1 MNFRDILLENQK
13 FKKIAKNINGEA
25 QLISGLSGSR
35 LSYFAVNFL
44 EKAEKDIVFLLPD
57 NYYLQ
62 QMQEDLLRLV
72 NKDDFLVFPEEEIL
86 PHEQLMPDLTTMSE
100 RTKVLTELL
109 FDEEER
115 KIILTTPAA
124 VFKKLSPKNIYKEKS
139 IIVSRDKVFNLK
151 ELQKNLFAL
160 GYKREEMVEAPG
172 QYSIRG
178 GIIDVFTLLDEEPFR
193 IELFGDEVDS
203 IRKIDLS
210 AQRSREEVEEIIIPP
225 FANLIIDEEVVN
237 RAEPKL
243 QKAYSDA
250 VSRLAENNM
259 REEADYMRDK
269 AKKCLENLVEKH
281 RFPGFEQ
288 FLPYYYDNPGSLFD
302 YLSESIVFAVRPEKI
317 RQMTES
323 HYQEIMDTQSKLLE
337 QGMVLPDYIDNFLT
351 IEEFKNGISRNK
363 VIEIASEFDKV
374 AKGKNE
380 VHFNTEALEPFHG
393 QLELFAD
400 KVEELL
406 KKKYK
411 VAVTLNS
418 SSKKRRIKMFLEDKG
433 FITSDDFSE
442 SNLAVFSDSLAEGFV
457 FNDIHLAVFT
467 DKEVFGSEQKRKR
480 KIGDFEEGVEIS
492 SIDDLKS
499 GDYVVH
505 ENHGIGKYLGV
516 KTLEIQGQHKDYLV
530 LKYAGEDKLY
540 VPTDKIHLVQKY
552 IGADSGAPKLY
563 KLGSSDWK
571 KVKDK
576 VEKSVKEMAIGLL
589 ELYAERET
597 LTGYQFPGDTVWQK
611 EFEEAFP
618 YEETPDQKEAIKEVK
633 EDMESKQPMDRLL
646 CGDVGYGKTE
656 VAVRAAFKAAL
667 DSKQTAVLV
676 PTTILAQ
683 QHFNTFEERIA
694 DFPVE
699 IAMLSRFK
707 TAAEQRKTL
716 KKLIKGEIDI
726 LIGTHRLLSDDV
738 IFDDLGLLVIDEEQR
753 FGVTH
758 KEKLKDL
765 KRNVDVLTLTATPI
779 PRTLHMAL
787 VGVRDMSLIETPPEN
802 RYPIRTFIKETNKEL
817 ISGAVRREL
826 ARDGQIY
833 FVHNRVEDIEKTA
846 GKLQR
851 ILPEARIAVAHG
863 QMREKRLE
871 KIMYDFYHHKFDI
884 LVCTTIIETGLD
896 IPNVNTIIINHA
908 DKMGLSQLYQ
918 LRGRVG
924 RTNRIAYAYLLYE
937 RDRILPEV
945 AEKRLEAIKEFSS
958 LGSGFKIAMR
968 DLEIRGAGNLL
979 GPEQSGHIS
988 AVGFSL
994 YTKLLEGTIE
1004 ELKGKKEEKRIEVE
1018 VDLNLDAYIP
1028 DDYIKYEARKIEIY
1042 KKIKDIKSE
1051 ADAVDVIDELID
1063 RFGEPPKEV
1072 MRLINT
1078 ARLKILAAELN
1089 LKLIRQEGK
1098 NIRCQFA
1105 GSDSVDGRKLV
1116 EFSQKYKRRIKIK
1129 ASKEPQITIKTRKSS
1144 QVDKELIKM
1153 LHYFKNIK
1161 VENGKNSDESA

>member
-1 MNFRDILLENQK
+1 MNFKDLLLENQK
-13 FKKIAKNINGEA
+13 FKKIAKNINTSA
-25 QLISGLSGSR
+25 QSISGLSGSR
-35 LSYFAVNFL
+35 ISYFAVNFL
-44 EKAEKDIVFLLPD
+44 KKAEKDLVFFLPD

-62 QMQEDLLRLV
+62 QMQEDLIRLIG
-72 NKDDFLVFPEEEIL
+72 KDEFLVFPEEEIL

-100 RTKVLTELL
+100 RTKVLTELV
-109 FDEEER
+109 FPIGQKK

-124 VFKKLSPKNIYKEKS
+124 VLKKLPPKMIYQQKS
-139 IIVSRDKVFNLK
+139 INIKSGSEINIESLR
-151 ELQKNLFAL
+151 QRLFAL

-178 GIIDVFTLLDEEPFR
+178 GIIDVFTLLDEQPFR

-203 IRKIDLS
+203 IRKIDLT
-210 AQRSREEVEEIIIPP
+210 AQRSKKEVAEITIPP
-225 FANLIIDEEVVN
+225 FANLVIDEEVVD
-237 RAEPKL
+237 RACPRLET
-243 QKAYSDA
+243 AYSKA
-250 VSRLAENNM
+250 VARLAENNYP
-259 REEADYMRDK
+259 EEASYLRDK
-269 AKKCLENLVEKH
+269 AKKMLEDLREKH

-288 FLPYYYDNPGSLFD
+288 FLPFYYEETASFFD
-302 YLSESIVFAVRPEKI
+302 YLEDSMIFAVRPNKI
-317 RQMTES
+317 TQLTHEY
-323 HYQEIMDTQSKLLE
+323 YQEIIETHTRLLE
-337 QGMVLPDYIDNFLT
+337 QGMVFPEYLDNFIT
-351 IEEFKNGISRNK
+351 ENEFEKEITKNRVVDIN
-363 VIEIASEFDKV
+363 SEFEERKV
-374 AKGKNE
+374 AENDI
-380 VHFNTEALEPFHG
+380 HFNTSSLEPFHG
-393 QLELFAD
+393 QLELFSE
-400 KVEELL
+400 KLL
-406 KKKYK
+406 DLLQKKYRI
-411 VAVTLNS
+411 AITLNS
-418 SSKKRRIKMFLEDKG
+418 ASKKRRVKMFLEEK
-433 FITSDDFSE
+433 
-442 SNLAVFSDSLAEGFV
+442 NLVVGENFDQSRIVIFPDSLAEGFV
-457 FNDIHLAVFT
+457 FDDIKLAVFS
-467 DKEVFGSEQKRKR
+467 DKEVFGNEQKRKR
-480 KIGDFEEGVEIS
+480 KIGDFEDGVEIS
-492 SIDDLKS
+492 SINDLKA

-540 VPTDKIHLVQKY
+540 VPTEKIHLVQKY
-552 IGADSGAPKLY
+552 IGSDAGNPKLY

-571 KVKDK
+571 KVKEK
-576 VEKSVKEMAIGLL
+576 VQKSVEEMAVGLL

-597 LTGYQFPGDTVWQK
+597 LTGYQFSEDDVWQQ
-611 EFEEAFP
+611 EFEDSFP
-618 YEETPDQKEAIKEVK
+618 FEETPDQKDAIEDVK
-633 EDMESKQPMDRLL
+633 ADMESKKPMDRLL

-656 VAVRAAFKAAL
+656 VAIRAAFKAAL

-683 QHFNTFEERIA
+683 QHYNTFAERIEE
-694 DFPVE
+694 FPVR
-699 IAMLSRFK
+699 IGMLSRFS
-707 TAAEQRKTL
+707 TTAEQRKTL

-726 LIGTHRLLSDDV
+726 LIGTHRLLSKDV
-738 IFDDLGLLVIDEEQR
+738 IFDDLGLLIIDEEQR

-802 RYPIRTFIKETNKEL
+802 RYPIRTFIKEYNKEL
-817 ISGAVRREL
+817 IASAIRREL
-826 ARDGQIY
+826 ARQGQIY
-833 FVHNRVEDIEKTA
+833 FVHNRVKDIEQTA
-846 GKLQR
+846 GKLQK
-851 ILPEARIAVAHG
+851 LMPEAKIAVAHG
-863 QMREKRLE
+863 QMNEKRLE

-979 GPEQSGHIS
+979 GPEQSGHIA

-1004 ELKGKKEEKRIEVE
+1004 ELKGKKDQNKIEVE
-1018 VDLNLDAYIP
+1018 IDLNLDAYIP

-1042 KKIKDIKSE
+1042 KKIKSIEKE
-1051 ADAVDVIDELID
+1051 ADALDTIDELID
-1063 RFGEPPKEV
+1063 RFGEPPVEV
-1072 MRLINT
+1072 MRLVNT
-1078 ARLKILAAELN
+1078 ARLKFIAAELN
-1089 LKLIRQEGK
+1089 MDSIKDDGGK
-1098 NIRCQFA
+1098 IRCQFVS
-1105 GSDSVDGRKLV
+1105 SDLVDGSKLV
-1116 EFSQKYKRRIKIK
+1116 EFSKKYRRKIKIK
-1129 ASKEPQITIKTRKSS
+1129 SAKKPQL
-1144 QVDKELIKM
+1144 LIKIDDPENIDKQLLKM
-1153 LHYFKNIK
+1153 LKDLKNI
-1161 VENGKNSDESA
+1161 

>member
-1 MNFRDILLENQK
+1 MNFKDLLLENQK
-13 FKKIAKNINGEA
+13 FKKIAKNINTSA
-25 QLISGLSGSR
+25 QSISGLSGSR
-35 LSYFAVNFL
+35 ISYFAVNFL
-44 EKAEKDIVFLLPD
+44 KRAKKDIVFFLPD

-62 QMQEDLLRLV
+62 QMQEDLIRLIG
-72 NKDDFLVFPEEEIL
+72 KDEFLVFPEEEIL

-100 RTKVLTELL
+100 RTKVLTELI
-109 FDEEER
+109 FSIDQKR

-124 VFKKLSPKNIYKEKS
+124 VFKKLPPKS
-139 IIVSRDKVFNLK
+139 IYQQKSVNIKRGS
-151 ELQKNLFAL
+151 ELDIENIRQRLFAL

-178 GIIDVFTLLDEEPFR
+178 GIIDVFTLLDEQPFR

-203 IRKIDLS
+203 IRKIDLT
-210 AQRSREEVEEIIIPP
+210 AQRSKKEVEGITIPP
-225 FANLIIDEEVVN
+225 FANLVIDEDVVG
-237 RAEPKL
+237 RAYPKL
-243 QKAYSDA
+243 EAAYSKA
-250 VSRLAENNM
+250 VARLAENNYQ
-259 REEADYMRDK
+259 EEASYLRDK
-269 AKKCLENLVEKH
+269 AKKMLEDLREKH

-288 FLPYYYDNPGSLFD
+288 FLPFYYEETASFFD
-302 YLSESIVFAVRPEKI
+302 YLDESIIFAVRPNKI
-317 RQMTES
+317 AQLTSEY
-323 HYQEIMDTQSKLLE
+323 YQEITETHTRLLE
-337 QGMVLPDYIDNFLT
+337 QGMVFPEYLDNFIT
-351 IEEFKNGISRNK
+351 ENEFEKEITKNRVVDIN
-363 VIEIASEFDKV
+363 SEFEEQKAAENDI
-374 AKGKNE
+374 
-380 VHFNTEALEPFHG
+380 HFNTSSLEPFHG
-393 QLELFAD
+393 QLELFSE
-400 KVEELL
+400 KLMELL
-406 KKKYK
+406 QKKYRI
-411 VAVTLNS
+411 AITLNS
-418 SSKKRRIKMFLEDKG
+418 ASKKRRVKMFLEEKNLVVG
-433 FITSDDFSE
+433 ENFDDSRIVIFP
-442 SNLAVFSDSLAEGFV
+442 DSLAEGFI
-457 FNDIHLAVFT
+457 FNDIKFAVFS
-467 DKEVFGSEQKRKR
+467 DKEVFGNEQKRKR
-480 KIGDFEEGVEIS
+480 KIGDFEDGVEIS
-492 SIDDLKS
+492 SINDLKA

-540 VPTDKIHLVQKY
+540 VPTEKIHLVQKY
-552 IGADSGAPKLY
+552 IGSDAGNPKLY

-571 KVKDK
+571 KVKEK
-576 VEKSVKEMAIGLL
+576 VQKSVEEMAVGLL

-597 LTGYQFPGDTVWQK
+597 LTGYQFPEDDVWQQ
-611 EFEEAFP
+611 EFEDSFP
-618 YEETPDQKEAIKEVK
+618 FEETPDQKEAIEDVK
-633 EDMESKQPMDRLL
+633 TDMESKKPMDRLL

-656 VAVRAAFKAAL
+656 VAIRAAFKAAL

-683 QHFNTFEERIA
+683 QHYNTFAERIE
-694 DFPVE
+694 DFPVR
-699 IAMLSRFK
+699 IGMLSRFS
-707 TAAEQRKTL
+707 TTAEQRKTL

-726 LIGTHRLLSDDV
+726 LIGTHRLLSKDV
-738 IFDDLGLLVIDEEQR
+738 IFDDLGLLIIDEEQR

-802 RYPIRTFIKETNKEL
+802 RYPIRTFIKEYNKEL
-817 ISGAVRREL
+817 IASAIRREL
-826 ARDGQIY
+826 AREGQIY
-833 FVHNRVEDIEKTA
+833 FVHNRVKDIEQTA
-846 GKLQR
+846 GKLQK
-851 ILPEARIAVAHG
+851 LMPEAKIAVAHG
-863 QMREKRLE
+863 QMNEKRLE
-871 KIMYDFYHHKFDI
+871 KIMYDFYHHEFDI

-979 GPEQSGHIS
+979 GPEQSGHIA

-1004 ELKGKKEEKRIEVE
+1004 ELKGKKDRDKIKVE

-1042 KKIKDIKSE
+1042 KKIKSIENE
-1051 ADAVDVIDELID
+1051 ADALDTIDELID
-1063 RFGEPPKEV
+1063 RFGEPPLEV

-1078 ARLKILAAELN
+1078 ARLKFIAAELN
-1089 LKLIRQEGK
+1089 IDLIKDEGGK
-1098 NIRCQFA
+1098 IRSQFVS
-1105 GSDSVDGRKLV
+1105 SDLVDGSKLV
-1116 EFSQKYKRRIKIK
+1116 EFSQKYRRKIKIK
-1129 ASKEPQITIKTRKSS
+1129 SAKKPQL
-1144 QVDKELIKM
+1144 LIKIDDPENIDKQLLKM
-1153 LHYFKNIK
+1153 LKDLKSI
-1161 VENGKNSDESA
+1161 

>member
-1 MNFRDILLENQK
+1 MNFKDLLLENKK
-13 FKKIAKNINGEA
+13 FKKIAKNINRST
-25 QLISGLSGSR
+25 QSISGLSGSR
-35 LSYFAVNFL
+35 IAYFAVNFL
-44 EKAEKDIVFLLPD
+44 KKAEKDIIFFLPD

-62 QMQEDLLRLV
+62 QVQEDLIRLIG
-72 NKDDFLVFPEEEIL
+72 KDEFLVFPEEEIL

-100 RTKVLTELL
+100 RTKVLTELI
-109 FDEEER
+109 FSIDQKK

-124 VFKKLSPKNIYKEKS
+124 VFKKLPPKDIYQSKS
-139 IIVSRDKVFNLK
+139 INIKNGSEINIDKIR
-151 ELQKNLFAL
+151 QQLFAL

-178 GIIDVFTLLDEEPFR
+178 GIIDVFTLLDEQPFR

-203 IRKIDLS
+203 IRKIDLT
-210 AQRSREEVEEIIIPP
+210 AQRSKKEVAQITIPP
-225 FANLIIDEEVVN
+225 FANLVIDEEVVE
-237 RAEPKL
+237 RAYPRLET
-243 QKAYSDA
+243 AYSEA
-250 VSRLAENNM
+250 VARLSENNYQ
-259 REEADYMRDK
+259 EEASYLREK
-269 AKKCLENLVEKH
+269 AQKMLEDLKEKH

-288 FLPYYYDNPGSLFD
+288 FLPFYYDQTASFFD
-302 YLSESIVFAVRPEKI
+302 YLEESIIFAVRPKKI
-317 RQMTES
+317 EQLTQE
-323 HYQEIMDTQSKLLE
+323 HYQEITETHTKLLE
-337 QGMVLPDYIDNFLT
+337 QGMVFPQYIDNFISESDLKREIT
-351 IEEFKNGISRNK
+351 KNQVVDIN
-363 VIEIASEFDKV
+363 SEFDENAV
-374 AKGKNE
+374 AE
-380 VHFNTEALEPFHG
+380 DDIHFNTSSLEPFHG
-393 QLELFAD
+393 QLELFSEKIMD
-400 KVEELL
+400 LL
-406 KKKYK
+406 QKKYRI
-411 VAVTLNS
+411 AITLNS
-418 SSKKRRIKMFLEDKG
+418 SSKKRRVKMFLQEKNLVVGDN
-433 FITSDDFSE
+433 FDE
-442 SNLAVFSDSLAEGFV
+442 SRIVIFPDSLAEGFI
-457 FNDIHLAVFT
+457 FDDIKLAVFS
-467 DKEVFGSEQKRKR
+467 DQEVFGNEQKKKR
-480 KIGDFEEGVEIS
+480 KIGDFEDGVEIS
-492 SIDDLKS
+492 SINDLKA

-540 VPTDKIHLVQKY
+540 VPTGKINLVQKY
-552 IGADSGAPKLY
+552 IGSDAGNPKLY

-571 KVKDK
+571 KVKEK
-576 VEKSVKEMAIGLL
+576 VQKSVEEMAVGLL

-597 LTGYQFPGDTVWQK
+597 LTGYQFSEDDIWQQ
-611 EFEEAFP
+611 EFEDAFP
-618 YEETPDQKEAIKEVK
+618 FEETPDQKEAITEVK
-633 EDMESKQPMDRLL
+633 SDMESEKPMDRLL

-683 QHFNTFEERIA
+683 QHYNTFSERI
-694 DFPVE
+694 DEFPVRVG
-699 IAMLSRFK
+699 MLSRFN
-707 TAAEQRKTL
+707 TAAEQRQTL

-726 LIGTHRLLSDDV
+726 LIGTHRLLSNDV
-738 IFDDLGLLVIDEEQR
+738 IFDDLGLLIIDEEQR

-758 KEKLKDL
+758 KEKLKNL

-802 RYPIRTFIKETNKEL
+802 RYPIRTFIKEYNKEL
-817 ISGAVRREL
+817 IASAIRREL
-826 ARDGQIY
+826 AREGQIY
-833 FVHNRVEDIEKTA
+833 FVHNRVKDIEETA
-846 GKLQR
+846 GKLQK
-851 ILPEARIAVAHG
+851 LMPKAKIAVAHG
-863 QMREKRLE
+863 QMNEKRLE
-871 KIMYDFYHHKFDI
+871 KIMYDFYHQKFDI

-979 GPEQSGHIS
+979 GPEQSGHIA

-1004 ELKGKKEEKRIEVE
+1004 DLKGKADQEKIEVE

-1042 KKIKDIKSE
+1042 KKVKSIENE
-1051 ADAVDVIDELID
+1051 ADALDTIDELID
-1063 RFGEPPKEV
+1063 RFGEPPLEV
-1072 MRLINT
+1072 MRLVNT
-1078 ARLKILAAELN
+1078 ARLKFLASELN
-1089 LKLIRQEGK
+1089 IDLIKEDNDK
-1098 NIRCQFA
+1098 IKCQFIN
-1105 GSDSVDGRKLV
+1105 SEVVDGSKLV
-1116 EFSQKYKRRIKIK
+1116 EFSKKYRRKIKIK
-1129 ASKEPQITIKTRKSS
+1129 SAKKPQL
-1144 QVDKELIKM
+1144 LIKINDPENIDKQLLKM
-1153 LHYFKNIK
+1153 LKDLKNT
-1161 VENGKNSDESA
+1161 

>member
-1 MNFRDILLENQK
+1 MNFKDLLLENK
-13 FKKIAKNINGEA
+13 KLKKIAKNINTST
-25 QLISGLSGSR
+25 QSISGLSGSR
-35 LSYFAVNFL
+35 ISYFAVNFL
-44 EKAEKDIVFLLPD
+44 KKAEKDIVFFLPD

-62 QMQEDLLRLV
+62 QMQEDLIRLIG
-72 NKDDFLVFPEEEIL
+72 KDEFLVFPEEEIL

-100 RTKVLTELL
+100 RTKVLTELI
-109 FDEEER
+109 FSIDQKK

-124 VFKKLSPKNIYKEKS
+124 VFKKLPPKDIYQDKS
-139 IIVSRDKVFNLK
+139 INIKNGSEVNIDKIR
-151 ELQKNLFAL
+151 QQLFAL

-178 GIIDVFTLLDEEPFR
+178 GIIDVFTLLDEQPFR

-203 IRKIDLS
+203 IRKIDLT
-210 AQRSREEVEEIIIPP
+210 AQRSKKEVAQITIPP
-225 FANLIIDEEVVN
+225 FANLVIDEEVVE
-237 RAEPKL
+237 RAYPRLEA
-243 QKAYSDA
+243 AYSKA
-250 VSRLAENNM
+250 VAKLVENNYQ
-259 REEADYMRDK
+259 EEASYLREK
-269 AKKCLENLVEKH
+269 AKKMLEDLKEKH

-288 FLPYYYDNPGSLFD
+288 FLPFYYDQTASFFD
-302 YLSESIVFAVRPEKI
+302 YLEESIIFAVRPKKI
-317 RQMTES
+317 EQLTQE
-323 HYQEIMDTQSKLLE
+323 HYQEITETHTRLLE
-337 QGMVLPDYIDNFLT
+337 QGMVFPQYIDNFIT
-351 IEEFKNGISRNK
+351 ESDFKS
-363 VIEIASEFDKV
+363 EITKNQVVDINSEFDEK
-374 AKGKNE
+374 AAAE
-380 VHFNTEALEPFHG
+380 DDIHFDTSTLEPFHG
-393 QLELFAD
+393 QLELFSEKIMD
-400 KVEELL
+400 LL
-406 KKKYK
+406 HKKYRI
-411 VAVTLNS
+411 AVTLNS
-418 SSKKRRIKMFLEDKG
+418 SSKKRRVKMFLEEKNLVVGDN
-433 FITSDDFSE
+433 FDE
-442 SNLAVFSDSLAEGFV
+442 SRIVIFSDSLAEGFI
-457 FNDIHLAVFT
+457 FNDIKLAVFS
-467 DKEVFGSEQKRKR
+467 DQEVFGNEQKRKR
-480 KIGDFEEGVEIS
+480 KIGDFEDGVEIS
-492 SIDDLKS
+492 SINDLKA

-540 VPTDKIHLVQKY
+540 VPTGKINLVQKY
-552 IGADSGAPKLY
+552 IGSDAGNPKLY

-571 KVKDK
+571 KVKEK
-576 VEKSVKEMAIGLL
+576 VQKSVEEMAVGLL

-597 LTGYQFPGDTVWQK
+597 LTGYQFSEDDIWQQ
-611 EFEEAFP
+611 EFEDAFP
-618 YEETPDQKEAIKEVK
+618 FEETPDQKEAITQVK
-633 EDMESKQPMDRLL
+633 SDMESEKPMDRLL

-683 QHFNTFEERIA
+683 QHYNTFSDRI
-694 DFPVE
+694 DEFPVRVG
-699 IAMLSRFK
+699 ILSRFN
-707 TAAEQRKTL
+707 TASEQRKTL

-726 LIGTHRLLSDDV
+726 LIGTHRLLSKDV
-738 IFDDLGLLVIDEEQR
+738 IFDDLGLLIIDEEQR

-758 KEKLKDL
+758 KEKLKNL

-802 RYPIRTFIKETNKEL
+802 RYPIRTFIKEYNKEL
-817 ISGAVRREL
+817 IASAIRREL

-833 FVHNRVEDIEKTA
+833 FVHNRVKDIEQTA
-846 GKLQR
+846 GKLQK
-851 ILPEARIAVAHG
+851 LMPEAKIAVAHG
-863 QMREKRLE
+863 QMNEKRLE
-871 KIMYDFYHHKFDI
+871 KIMYDFYHQKFDI

-945 AEKRLEAIKEFSS
+945 AEKRLEAIKEFST

-979 GPEQSGHIS
+979 GPEQSGHIA

-1004 ELKGKKEEKRIEVE
+1004 ELKGKADQEKIEVE

-1042 KKIKDIKSE
+1042 KKIKAIENE
-1051 ADAVDVIDELID
+1051 ADALDTIDELID
-1063 RFGEPPKEV
+1063 RFGEPPLEL
-1072 MRLINT
+1072 MRLVNT
-1078 ARLKILAAELN
+1078 ARLKFLAAELN
-1089 LKLIRQEGK
+1089 IDLIKEESGK
-1098 NIRCQFA
+1098 IKCQFIN
-1105 GSDSVDGRKLV
+1105 SEVVDGSKLV
-1116 EFSQKYKRRIKIK
+1116 EFSKKYRRKIKIK
-1129 ASKEPQITIKTRKSS
+1129 SAKKPQL
-1144 QVDKELIKM
+1144 LIKIDDPENIDKQLLKM
-1153 LHYFKNIK
+1153 LKDLKNI
-1161 VENGKNSDESA
+1161 

>member
-1 MNFRDILLENQK
+1 MNFKDLLLENK
-13 FKKIAKNINGEA
+13 KLKKIAKNINTST
-25 QLISGLSGSR
+25 QSISGLSGSR
-35 LSYFAVNFL
+35 ISYFAVNFL
-44 EKAEKDIVFLLPD
+44 KKAEKDIVFFLPD

-62 QMQEDLLRLV
+62 QMQEDLIRLIG
-72 NKDDFLVFPEEEIL
+72 KDEFLVFPEEEIL

-100 RTKVLTELL
+100 RTKVLTELI
-109 FDEEER
+109 FSIDQKK

-124 VFKKLSPKNIYKEKS
+124 VFKKLPPKDIYQDKS
-139 IIVSRDKVFNLK
+139 INIKNGSEVNIDKIR
-151 ELQKNLFAL
+151 QQLFAL

-178 GIIDVFTLLDEEPFR
+178 GIIDVFTLLDEQPFR

-203 IRKIDLS
+203 IRKIDLT
-210 AQRSREEVEEIIIPP
+210 AQRSKKEVAQITIPP
-225 FANLIIDEEVVN
+225 FANLVIDEEVVE
-237 RAEPKL
+237 RAYPRLEA
-243 QKAYSDA
+243 AYSKA
-250 VSRLAENNM
+250 VAKLVENNYQ
-259 REEADYMRDK
+259 EEASYLREK
-269 AKKCLENLVEKH
+269 AKKMLEDLKEKH

-288 FLPYYYDNPGSLFD
+288 FLPFYYDQTASFFD
-302 YLSESIVFAVRPEKI
+302 YLEESIIFAVRPKKI
-317 RQMTES
+317 EQLTQE
-323 HYQEIMDTQSKLLE
+323 HYQEITETHTRLLE
-337 QGMVLPDYIDNFLT
+337 QGMVFPQYIDNFIT
-351 IEEFKNGISRNK
+351 ESDFKS
-363 VIEIASEFDKV
+363 EITKNQVVDINSEFDEK
-374 AKGKNE
+374 AAAE
-380 VHFNTEALEPFHG
+380 DDIHFDTSTLEPFHG
-393 QLELFAD
+393 QLELFSEKIMD
-400 KVEELL
+400 LL
-406 KKKYK
+406 HKKYRI
-411 VAVTLNS
+411 AVTLNS
-418 SSKKRRIKMFLEDKG
+418 SSKKRRVKMFLEEKNLVVGDN
-433 FITSDDFSE
+433 FDE
-442 SNLAVFSDSLAEGFV
+442 SRIVIFSDSLAEGFI
-457 FNDIHLAVFT
+457 FNDIKLAVFS
-467 DKEVFGSEQKRKR
+467 DQEVFGNEQKRKR
-480 KIGDFEEGVEIS
+480 KIGDFEDGVEIS
-492 SIDDLKS
+492 SINDLKA

-540 VPTDKIHLVQKY
+540 VPTGKINLVQKY
-552 IGADSGAPKLY
+552 IGSDAGNPKLY

-571 KVKDK
+571 KVKEK
-576 VEKSVKEMAIGLL
+576 VQKSVEEMAVGLL

-597 LTGYQFPGDTVWQK
+597 LTGYQFSEDDIWQQ
-611 EFEEAFP
+611 EFEDAFP
-618 YEETPDQKEAIKEVK
+618 FEETPDQKEAITQVK
-633 EDMESKQPMDRLL
+633 SDMESEKPMDRLL

-683 QHFNTFEERIA
+683 QHYNTFSDRI
-694 DFPVE
+694 DEFPVRVG
-699 IAMLSRFK
+699 ILSRFN
-707 TAAEQRKTL
+707 TASEQRKTL

-726 LIGTHRLLSDDV
+726 LIGTHRLLSKDV
-738 IFDDLGLLVIDEEQR
+738 IFDDLGLLIIDEEQR

-758 KEKLKDL
+758 KEKLKNL

-802 RYPIRTFIKETNKEL
+802 RYPIRTFIKEYNKEL
-817 ISGAVRREL
+817 IASAIRREL

-833 FVHNRVEDIEKTA
+833 FVHNRVKDIEQTA
-846 GKLQR
+846 GKLQK
-851 ILPEARIAVAHG
+851 LMPEAKIAVAHG
-863 QMREKRLE
+863 QMNEKRLE
-871 KIMYDFYHHKFDI
+871 KIMYDFYHQKFDI

-945 AEKRLEAIKEFSS
+945 AEKRLEAIKEFST

-979 GPEQSGHIS
+979 GPEQSGHIA

-1004 ELKGKKEEKRIEVE
+1004 ELKGKADQEKIEVE

-1042 KKIKDIKSE
+1042 KKIKAIENE
-1051 ADAVDVIDELID
+1051 ADALDTIDELID
-1063 RFGEPPKEV
+1063 RFGEPPLEL
-1072 MRLINT
+1072 MRLVNT
-1078 ARLKILAAELN
+1078 ARLKFLAAELN
-1089 LKLIRQEGK
+1089 IDLIKEESGK
-1098 NIRCQFA
+1098 IKCQFIN
-1105 GSDSVDGRKLV
+1105 SEVVDGSKLV
-1116 EFSQKYKRRIKIK
+1116 EFSKKYRKKIKIK
-1129 ASKEPQITIKTRKSS
+1129 SAKKPQL
-1144 QVDKELIKM
+1144 LIKIDDPENIDKQLLKM
-1153 LHYFKNIK
+1153 LKDLKNI
-1161 VENGKNSDESA
+1161 